1 MSLCRLFKKY
11 KRIKGKKGKF
21 RKADYPLRLVNSLI
35 SELQKDMDYGDES
48 FLISPDLFEIA
59 KDFTSVEI
67 NFCEFSEIKSKCSL
81 KIKIV

>member
-48 FLISPDLFEIA
+48 FWFHQTYLKLQKISHP
-59 KDFTSVEI
+59 
-67 NFCEFSEIKSKCSL
+67 L
-81 KIKIV
+81 K

>member
-48 FLISPDLFEIA
+48 F
-59 KDFTSVEI
+59 
-67 NFCEFSEIKSKCSL
+67 
-81 KIKIV
+81 